1 MATAPLALFASPSLA
16 CRRAMP
22 VTGLTA
28 AVRTPLVSS
37 QTMQLFARDL
47 AGATLSVELDAGVS
61 CAEACDA
68 LCAKAGVPSAEVRL
82 VLEGKQLDLDLP
94 LADYSV
100 EAGARSS
107 SLGATGLADS
117 PPGRPPCGPL
127 LWAAPH
133 GLCASR
139 TWTRALAAAALTPAA
154 LKSCTAS
161 ATAAV
166 AALTSGDSSIPNS
179 RRASA
184 GSWAPPRPCAVIIA
198 SRHLAT

>member
-22 VTGLTA
+22 ATGLTA

-100 EAGARSS
+100 EAGSTLHMLPRMCGGVIEPSLIVLARKYNQDKKVCRICYAR
-107 SLGATGLADS
+107 L
-117 PPGRPPCGPL
+117 
-127 LWAAPH
+127 
-133 GLCASR
+133 
-139 TWTRALAAAALTPAA
+139 
-154 LKSCTAS
+154 
-161 ATAAV
+161 
-166 AALTSGDSSIPNS
+166 
-179 RRASA
+179 
-184 GSWAPPRPCAVIIA
+184 PPRAINCRKKQCGHTNQLRVKKK
-198 SRHLAT
+198 LK

>member
-107 SLGATGLADS
+107 SLGATGLAGSPLGSHCHVCGPDAGFGLRLTRRRRGAVHDS
-117 PPGRPPCGPL
+117 AWTLVAVPSPTAALPPSSCRQAPPCT
-127 LWAAPH
+127 
-133 GLCASR
+133 CSR
-139 TWTRALAAAALTPAA
+139 A
-154 LKSCTAS
+154 C
-161 ATAAV
+161 AAV
-166 AALTSGDSSIPNS
+166 
-179 RRASA
+179 
-184 GSWAPPRPCAVIIA
+184 
-198 SRHLAT
+198 